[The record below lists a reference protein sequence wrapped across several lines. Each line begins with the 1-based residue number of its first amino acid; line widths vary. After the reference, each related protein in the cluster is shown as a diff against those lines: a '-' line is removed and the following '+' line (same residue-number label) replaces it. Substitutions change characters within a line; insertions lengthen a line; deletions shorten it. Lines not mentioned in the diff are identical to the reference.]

1 MPEWS
6 NQSDGFDCRQPHR
19 TAVTTGAVGELDR
32 ELAGHRGSEEQ
43 LLFVGASFIG
53 DGPKCVEVS
62 AGIQSF
68 TPQLLRT
75 QYFVPTCPTGSEVET
90 GDGHSGVVD
99 ANIVISTRGS
109 GRQARSMT
117 PRKIQVSVNSGVR
130 RDGPA
135 SCSGTVK
142 ANGNRRFSAWGKSI

>member
-68 TPQLLRT
+68 HPQLLRRNT
-75 QYFVPTCPTGSEVET
+75 LSRPARPGAKSRPATVTLVWSMPTS
-90 GDGHSGVVD
+90 
-99 ANIVISTRGS
+99 
-109 GRQARSMT
+109 
-117 PRKIQVSVNSGVR
+117 
-130 RDGPA
+130 
-135 SCSGTVK
+135 
-142 ANGNRRFSAWGKSI
+142 